1 MTDPKISTHVEQV
14 YYNPPKTLTAL
25 EVLDDRAVTAAKLCD
40 KRRNDKKELGVSTDI
55 DMMSY
60 RNGQAIA
67 FIDAKGIMERELR
80 RLCNRFQNGQLTV
93 EDFGVVL

>member
-1 MTDPKISTHVEQV
+1 MTDPE
-14 YYNPPKTLTAL
+14 PLTAL
-25 EVLDDRAVTAAKLCD
+25 EVLDDRAVTASKLYD
-40 KRRNDKKELGVSTDI
+40 QRRATKKELGVSTDV

-93 EDFGVVL
+93 ADFGVVL